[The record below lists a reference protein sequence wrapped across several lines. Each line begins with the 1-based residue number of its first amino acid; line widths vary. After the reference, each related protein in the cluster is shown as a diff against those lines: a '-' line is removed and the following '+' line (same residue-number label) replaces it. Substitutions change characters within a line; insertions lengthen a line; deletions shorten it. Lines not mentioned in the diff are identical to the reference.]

1 METIDPRV
9 NLLTNWGK
17 FSVYCSFTYICASME
32 NLAGHGFVSV
42 NIQPCLY
49 IQANLI
55 IMLSLGSKETDR
67 VISELCYNEV
77 IYN

>member
-1 METIDPRV
+1 
-9 NLLTNWGK
+9 
-17 FSVYCSFTYICASME
+17 ME
-32 NLAGHGFVSV
+32 NLAGHVFVSV

-49 IQANLI
+49 IQANLTVT
-55 IMLSLGSKETDR
+55 LSLGSKETDR